1 MCGPSIRGTIVL
13 ALPAARPPDSLSS
26 HALIT
31 SSPGPA
37 APSPACPAAALV
49 TSLHIPGHR
58 RGLGLPRSQAAR
70 VSRSPPRL
78 VSHARVFPPALSDSQ
93 SEENLRGSRPC
104 VRILCTSLPTHLA
117 GTVDKLSLPRRGPTL
132 FICAVGPPLI
142 CYAASL
148 FESQIQRIFFG
159 KLKKKN
165 IVTRN
170 DQLP

>member
-13 ALPAARPPDSLSS
+13 GLPAARPPDSLSS
-26 HALIT
+26 HALIH
-31 SSPGPA
+31 PA
-37 APSPACPAAALV
+37 RAGRASPACPAAALV
-49 TSLHIPGHR
+49 ASLHIPGHR

-78 VSHARVFPPALSDSQ
+78 VSHARVFPPALSDSR

-104 VRILCTSLPTHLA
+104 VRILCTSLSTHLA
-117 GTVDKLSLPRRGPTL
+117 GTVDKLSLPRRRPTL

-165 IVTRN
+165 IATQN